1 LQAEVILNVR
11 EQTISKLLDL
21 IYETVE
27 KLTSGKYCFGTHL
40 DHFGSHLESFCSH
53 IQLAFLVKVLHS
65 LQLGSQR
72 VPATEVRASIQDI
85 TQKIHNFDWKDLYKI
100 TGQYRHFCYFGV
112 QLKPEIDKIL
122 KDISSMI
129 LENHTLRMEE
139 QAKKSGIGNLKVPN
153 AKDD

>member
-1 LQAEVILNVR
+1 VR

-27 KLTSGKYCFGTHL
+27 KLTSGKYCFAN
-40 DHFGSHLESFCSH
+40 HLESFCSH

-72 VPATEVRASIQDI
+72 VLPTEVRASIQDI
-85 TQKIHNFDWKDLYKI
+85 TQKIHNFDWKDLYRI

-122 KDISSMI
+122 EDISSMI
-129 LENHTLRMEE
+129 LENHTQRMEE
-139 QAKKSGIGNLKVPN
+139 QAKKSGVGNLKVPN